1 MKYLKGSNLIVF
13 LTCITLALWV
23 LSKNTLSDISQ
34 TPLRSI
40 SQAFSLVGLLY
51 MMISLILSTRIRF
64 FEDMMGGLDKVYEA
78 HHIIGS
84 ISFVLIMHHP
94 LLLAIQ
100 AIPHASQVVLYL
112 FPSSLYAYN
121 LGVVA
126 LYIMIFSFLFMVV
139 FKLPYHLWKRTHQML
154 GFAGILGGAHALNIT
169 SDIAVYM
176 PLRYWMMGWIG
187 VGAASFIYMLI
198 FYYRLGSIYKYKVT
212 RIERVL
218 DIVNVYAQ
226 PITRKINF
234 KPGQFAYVSFS
245 NKGLGS
251 EQHPFSF
258 SSGPEDPELRFSIK
272 MLGDYTVSIPQIK
285 KGDFMYMK
293 GPYGRFGEVYVNG
306 TKPLVWIVGGIGVTP
321 FLSMLRFQQNLLNE
335 RQIEM
340 FYCFTTREGGV
351 FTDEINQLTMKKKS
365 IHVHEWCSTEK
376 GQFSISQIETIL
388 HQYPDYDVQICGPG
402 PMMDSLQMQLEVRGV
417 SDDRIIFEKFQLI

>member
-126 LYIMIFSFLFMVV
+126 LYIMIFSFL
-139 FKLPYHLWKRTHQML
+139 
-154 GFAGILGGAHALNIT
+154 
-169 SDIAVYM
+169 
-176 PLRYWMMGWIG
+176 
-187 VGAASFIYMLI
+187 
-198 FYYRLGSIYKYKVT
+198 
-212 RIERVL
+212 
-218 DIVNVYAQ
+218 
-226 PITRKINF
+226 
-234 KPGQFAYVSFS
+234 
-245 NKGLGS
+245 
-251 EQHPFSF
+251 
-258 SSGPEDPELRFSIK
+258 
-272 MLGDYTVSIPQIK
+272 
-285 KGDFMYMK
+285 
-293 GPYGRFGEVYVNG
+293 
-306 TKPLVWIVGGIGVTP
+306 
-321 FLSMLRFQQNLLNE
+321 
-335 RQIEM
+335 
-340 FYCFTTREGGV
+340 
-351 FTDEINQLTMKKKS
+351 LT
-365 IHVHEWCSTEK
+365 
-376 GQFSISQIETIL
+376 
-388 HQYPDYDVQICGPG
+388 
-402 PMMDSLQMQLEVRGV
+402 
-417 SDDRIIFEKFQLI
+417 